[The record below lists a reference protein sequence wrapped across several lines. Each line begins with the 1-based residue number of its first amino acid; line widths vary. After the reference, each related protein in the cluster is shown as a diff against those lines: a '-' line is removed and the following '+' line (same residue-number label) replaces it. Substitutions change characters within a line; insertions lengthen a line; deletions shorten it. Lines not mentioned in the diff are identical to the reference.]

1 MVACV
6 FIATRLGEGPAL
18 HTSER
23 MTTTALPPIPPFGRP
38 LRDPSDPALLAFK
51 ASSVGGALSVLDV
64 AGAIRKGTW
73 PRITFAVLIA
83 IVSTSVMPIGF
94 LLGWVGFLILWEL
107 LLRIWLENKILLP
120 IAARSQERGFVALAA
135 IHFVGASAYTL
146 FSAVAWS
153 TNTAL
158 GMVVAT
164 AWVCGSANHAFVY
177 FSSHRWMLLSCVV
190 PLATCALIAPFTA
203 AGFTTTAITG
213 VMVLTGLMIAAGL
226 FGYDRRVLL
235 SLLAKHAAARL
246 SAEQANAAKSQFLAT
261 MSHELRTPLNAVIGY
276 AELIEEETAGA
287 QEPLAD
293 DARKIRESA
302 GQLLGAIDAILDLSK
317 LETGSTALQ
326 RERVDAAIVL
336 TQLRAAAA
344 PLAARNNNTLRVS
357 ETTPLGEA
365 DIDHMR
371 LHQALMQI
379 VANAAKFTQN
389 GEIRIAAS
397 RTSDGGRA
405 RLVFEITD
413 TGIGI
418 SAEQQARIFEPF
430 VQVEDHEARRYEGA
444 GLGLTL
450 VQRLARLMG
459 GDVTCQST
467 PGIGSTFT
475 LHVDAGPA

>member
-1 MVACV
+1 
-6 FIATRLGEGPAL
+6 
-18 HTSER
+18 

-38 LRDPSDPALLAFK
+38 LRNPSDPALMAFK

-83 IVSTSVMPIGF
+83 IISASVMPLGF
-94 LLGWVGFLILWEL
+94 LLAWAAFMTLWEL
-107 LLRIWLENKILLP
+107 WLRIWLENKILLP
-120 IAARSQERGFVALAA
+120 IAARSQERGFVALAW
-135 IHFVGASAYTL
+135 IHFVGATAYTL
-146 FSAVAWS
+146 FPAVAWS

-164 AWVCGSANHAFVY
+164 AWLCGSANHTFVY

-190 PLATCALIAPFTA
+190 PLATCAFVAPFTA
-203 AGFTTTAITG
+203 AGFTTTAIAG
-213 VMVLTGLMIAAGL
+213 VMVLVSLIISAGL

-235 SLLAKHAAARL
+235 SVLAKHAAARM

-287 QEPLAD
+287 QEPLAE
-293 DARKIRESA
+293 DARKIRDSA
-302 GQLLGAIDAILDLSK
+302 RQLLGAIDVILDLSK
-317 LETGSTALQ
+317 LETGSATLQ
-326 RERVDAAIVL
+326 RERVDATIVL
-336 TQLRAAAA
+336 AQVRAAAA
-344 PLAARNNNTLRVS
+344 PLAALNNNTLRIS
-357 ETTPLGEA
+357 EATPLGEA
-365 DIDHMR
+365 DIDHVR

-379 VANAAKFTQN
+379 IANAAKFTQH
-389 GEIRIAAS
+389 GEIRVVAS
-397 RTSDGGRA
+397 RTVDDGRA

-418 SAEQQARIFEPF
+418 SSEQQARIFEPF
-430 VQVEDHEARRYEGA
+430 VQVEEHEARRYEGT

-475 LHVDAGPA
+475 LHVDAGVA